1 MMIALYVVA
10 AVIMSVGSLYLAWR
24 NREFKEEHA
33 PSAALRLLRR
43 LLRVARKQGLKNRNE
58 RRYLRLCPLNVL
70 AAERGLRFRLNV
82 EVKDA
87 ILCARQFIFGND
99 ERSSALP

>member
-43 LLRVARKQGLKNRNE
+43 LPAQLQLHE
-58 RRYLRLCPLNVL
+58 S
-70 AAERGLRFRLNV
+70 
-82 EVKDA
+82 KD
-87 ILCARQFIFGND
+87 
-99 ERSSALP
+99 